1 MVNYIFNLL
10 FGLMALHPLVPN
22 HATTIGSTNMFVAKP
37 VLLTWEML
45 FKVIMVEKYSTRY
58 KMKVMA
64 PEFDITLQKLN
75 TREVT
80 ISGFVIP
87 TGINSNIFAL
97 SQNPF
102 SSCYFCG
109 NGGPETV
116 MSIKYNGKPPKY
128 KTDDYIT
135 LKGVFQ
141 LNSTD
146 INELIYILKN
156 AVQVK

>member
-1 MVNYIFNLL
+1 MGNYIFSLM
-10 FGLMALHPLVPN
+10 FGLMALQPLLNLDAAAINQP
-22 HATTIGSTNMFVAKP
+22 HLCVAKP

-45 FKVIMVEKYSTRY
+45 FKVIFVEKYNSKY

-64 PEFDITLQKLN
+64 PEFDVSIQKLN
-75 TREVT
+75 TKEVT